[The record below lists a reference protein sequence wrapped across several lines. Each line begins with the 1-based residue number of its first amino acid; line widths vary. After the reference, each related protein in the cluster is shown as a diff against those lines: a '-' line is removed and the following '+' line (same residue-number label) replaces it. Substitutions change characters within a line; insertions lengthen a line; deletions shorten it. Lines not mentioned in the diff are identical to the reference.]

1 MNEPRYHQL
10 LEAAWRRKLTAT
22 EEAELRGW
30 LAAHPEARADWEAEA
45 ALTRQLGQI
54 PDAPVSTNFTARV
67 LLAVEHERAA
77 ERRSQARWPRLWHSL
92 LPKAAFAA
100 LFLVVAAVAYRESV
114 THRQR
119 QLEQKAQSV
128 VTVADISALPDP
140 ATLRDFDAIRQM
152 SSKPAADPGLLTVFS
167 YLQ

>member
-22 EEAELRGW
+22 EEAELRAW

-45 ALTRQLGQI
+45 ALTERLGQM

-67 LLAVEHERAA
+67 LQALEREAA
-77 ERRSQARWPRLWHSL
+77 AARRPAPHWPWVWRSL

-100 LFLVVAAVAYRESV
+100 LFLVVGGFTYRQTAA
-114 THRQR
+114 HHQR
-119 QLEQKAQSV
+119 QLEQKALSV
-128 VTVADISALPDP
+128 AAVSDVSALPDP
-140 ATLRDFDAIRQM
+140 ATLEDFDAIRQM
-152 SSKPAADPGLLTVFS
+152 SSKPAADPGLLAVFS